1 MTLPFL
7 RGIGKGPKTEDAEAK
22 MFKPA
27 CALRSL
33 TAKEYGQ
40 NQVLVSGIVTRVQF
54 WYR

>member
-33 TAKEYGQ
+33 TARVRPKPGF
-40 NQVLVSGIVTRVQF
+40 GISSEN
-54 WYR
+54 